1 LLRHDDATSRSHFA
15 VAASLMALAAVSYA
29 VSFASLGAM
38 RVPVAIAISIAK
50 AALVAIFF
58 MELIHQRFTNRA
70 VLAVALLLVVT
81 LIALMAADALTR
93 GVALVAL
100 YGPA

>member
-1 LLRHDDATSRSHFA
+1 
-15 VAASLMALAAVSYA
+15 MALAAVSYA

-58 MELIHQRFTNRA
+58 MELIDQRFTNRA

-93 GVALVAL
+93 GVALAAL